1 MPAFQLR
8 ACARVRSCLA
18 ISLLA
23 FAASAAAQHIPN
35 EQPHARQK
43 YPPLP
48 FLGQS
53 QTASDSDAARFLAQA
68 TFGPTTADIAHVKAI
83 GYPAW
88 IAEQV
93 DPTRTPVTREMD
105 YFNWVTQALGEPAES
120 YDRQEAWFLGALG
133 GTDPANN
140 LILHKDQLRQRVAF
154 ALSEI
159 FVVSDKNGVLA
170 DSPAGMA
177 TYYDI
182 LINGAFGNYRQLLED
197 VTLSPA
203 MGNYLNMR
211 GNQRADAKQ
220 NIHPDENYAREINQL
235 FSIGLTQLNPDGS
248 EVLVSGKP
256 VATYGQDQIKAFAH
270 VFTGWNWSDCA
281 ADNFV
286 NCDYDWTTDANMRQP
301 MAAFAD
307 FHDNGTHTPDDLA
320 SKQLLQYPGAAN
332 GGLLVAGG
340 TPASDL
346 KFALENIFNHPN
358 VGPFIGRQ
366 LIQRLVT
373 SNPSPAY
380 VQHVASTFNNNGA
393 GVRGDLKAV
402 ITAVLLDPEARS
414 AASARGDAYGKL
426 REPLLRL
433 THLWRVLG
441 ARHNCGSNFT
451 VTWDN
456 GSQHP
461 YHYQNQPYRYAGWSS
476 TFNPD
481 SDWGQA
487 ALRANSV
494 FNFFKPAFTPPGE
507 MAQRN
512 LLGPEFQITTDA
524 AIVTITG
531 TVSTHAMYYDTS
543 DICDA
548 SDQYGNVA
556 IDHARDVA
564 LAGSGNGGPGDPA
577 DRLVD
582 AYNLLFMSGQMSPY
596 MRGIV
601 LGYLNQ
607 IDSTWASNGQ
617 DWRVERIK
625 RALFLILTSPEYV
638 IQK

>member
-1 MPAFQLR
+1 M
-8 ACARVRSCLA
+8 
-18 ISLLA
+18 LA
-23 FAASAAAQHIPN
+23 FLGLAQPRLRPGLAAFLIAFAGSASAQHIPN
-35 EQPHARQK
+35 EQPHVRQK

-48 FLGQS
+48 FFGQS
-53 QTASDSDAARFLAQA
+53 QAVSDSDAARFLAQT
-68 TFGPTTADIAHVKAI
+68 TFGATMSDIAQVKAS
-83 GYPAW
+83 GYAVW

-93 DPTRTPVTREMD
+93 DPARTPITREMD
-105 YFNWVTQALGEPAES
+105 YFNWVTKTLGEPGES

-133 GTDPANN
+133 GADPGNN
-140 LILHKDQLRQRVAF
+140 VIVHKDQLRQRVAF

-159 FVVSDKNGVLA
+159 FVVSDKNGVLS

-182 LINGAFGNYRQLLED
+182 LINEAFGNYRQLLED

-203 MGNYLNMR
+203 MGNFLNMR
-211 GNQRADAKQ
+211 GNQRADTKQ
-220 NIHPDENYAREINQL
+220 NVHPDENYAREINQL
-235 FSIGLTQLNPDGS
+235 FSVGLTQLNPDGS
-248 EVLVSGKP
+248 EVLVAGKP

-270 VFTGWNWSDCA
+270 VFTGWNWSDCK
-281 ADNFV
+281 ADNYV
-286 NCDYDWTTDANMRQP
+286 DCDYDWTTDLNMRQP

-307 FHDNGTHTPDDLA
+307 FHDNGTHAPDDLV

-332 GGLLVAGG
+332 GGLLGAGG

-346 KFALENIFNHPN
+346 KFALDNIFNHPN

-380 VQHVASTFNNNGA
+380 VQRVASVFNNNGA
-393 GVRGDLKAV
+393 GVRGDLKAT
-402 ITAVLLDPEARS
+402 IIAILLDPEARS
-414 AASARGDAYGKL
+414 ASGARGDSYGKL

-433 THLWRVLG
+433 THFWRVMG
-441 ARHNCGSNFT
+441 ARHYCGTDFT
-451 VTWDN
+451 VKWDD
-456 GSQHP
+456 GSLHT

-481 SDWGQA
+481 YDWGQA

-507 MAQRN
+507 MAQRS

-524 AIVTITG
+524 AIVTVTG
-531 TVSTHAMYYDTS
+531 AIGTHAMYYDTS
-543 DICDA
+543 DICEA
-548 SDQYGNVA
+548 NDQYGDVVIN
-556 IDHARDVA
+556 HARDVA
-564 LAGSGNGGPGDPA
+564 LAGSANGGPGDPA

-582 AYNLLFMSGQMSPY
+582 AYNLLFMSGQMSSY
-596 MRGIV
+596 MRGV
-601 LGYLNQ
+601 LLSYLNQ
-607 IDSTWASNGQ
+607 IDSTWADNGK
-617 DWRVERIK
+617 DWRVERVK
-625 RALFLILTSPEYV
+625 RALYLILTSPEYA